1 MTRKGEMDGVTRDNQ
16 FALDLGIIR
25 AQQEAEQRGGGV
37 DARKVEHS
45 ARGSHRLIS
54 DRPHVIYTYILMY
67 VYKHTQRTHIR
78 YL

>member
-45 ARGSHRLIS
+45 ARGSHRMIS
-54 DRPHVIYTYILMY
+54 DRPHVILMY